1 MRKNI
6 NLYFKKVVSCE
17 IIKSIGG
24 HVMTKVMTI
33 NSGSSSL
40 KFKLYEMPEEK
51 VLCSGNAER
60 IGLEEGI
67 FTIKYG
73 DEKDVRN
80 IPIPNHAE
88 AAKIVLEALIEKGII
103 KSYDEIKATGHRIV
117 QGGKYFSHSMPFDAD
132 TEAKIESLIPL
143 APLHNAAHLTC
154 FRAFRDVLP
163 NTPAVAVFDTA
174 FHQTMSEED
183 YTFPIPYELTKEYD
197 IRRYGAHG
205 TSHKYL
211 AGEGLK
217 YLGGV
222 KNPRIISCHI
232 GSGSSITAIKDGKCV
247 ATSMGLTPL
256 GGIMMGTRTGDMD
269 PSVFNYVVS
278 VTGKSAEEVYQMFNK
293 KSGFLGVGGYSDS
306 RDILAHAEQGD
317 ERCILANKI
326 FNRRIADFIG
336 QYYVRLGGCDLIIFS
351 AGIGENEPRTRKSV
365 GDLLHDALGVEI
377 DENVNATLRGKEGII
392 STPNSS
398 IKVVVIPTDEEVMIA
413 RDAYNIGLLGK
424 YDE

>member
-1 MRKNI
+1 MA
-6 NLYFKKVVSCE
+6 
-17 IIKSIGG
+17 
-24 HVMTKVMTI
+24 KVMTI

-60 IGLEEGI
+60 IGLDEGI

-73 DEKDVRN
+73 EEKLVKN
-80 IPIPNHAE
+80 LPIPTHAV
-88 AAKIVLEALIEKGII
+88 AAKLVLDSLIELKII
-103 KSYDEIKATGHRIV
+103 SKFEEIKATGHRIV

-205 TSHKYL
+205 TSHNYL
-211 AGEGLK
+211 ALEGAK
-217 YLGGV
+217 YIPEV
-222 KNPRIISCHI
+222 KHPRIISCHI

-269 PSVFNYVVS
+269 PSVFNYCVT

-306 RDILAHAEQGD
+306 RDILARAAEGD
-317 ERCILANKI
+317 ERCILANKL

-351 AGIGENEPRTRKSV
+351 AGIGENEPRTRRDV
-365 GDLLHDALGVEI
+365 GALLHDALGVEI
-377 DENVNATLRGKEGII
+377 DNDVNMSLRGKAGVI
-392 STPNSS
+392 STPNSR

-413 RDAYNIGLLGK
+413 RDAYKIGLLG
-424 YDE
+424 E

>member
-1 MRKNI
+1 M
-6 NLYFKKVVSCE
+6 S
-17 IIKSIGG
+17 
-24 HVMTKVMTI
+24 KVMTI

-40 KFKLYEMPEEK
+40 KFKLYEMPEEV

-60 IGLEEGI
+60 IGLEDGI

-73 DEKDVRN
+73 SEKLVKN
-80 IPIPNHAE
+80 LPIPTHAV
-88 AAKIVLEALIEKGII
+88 AAKLVLDSLIELNII
-103 KSYDEIKATGHRIV
+103 SSFDEIKATGHRIV

-174 FHQTMSEED
+174 FHQSMSEED
-183 YTFPIPYELTKEYD
+183 YTFPIPYELTTKFD

-205 TSHKYL
+205 TSHNYL
-211 AGEGLK
+211 AVEGAK
-217 YLGGV
+217 YIPGV
-222 KNPRIISCHI
+222 KHPRIISCHV

-306 RDILAHAEQGD
+306 RDILSHAAEGD

-326 FNRRIADFIG
+326 FNRRIADYIG

-351 AGIGENEPRTRKSV
+351 AGIGENEPRTRKAV
-365 GDLLHDALGVEI
+365 GELLHDALGVEI
-377 DENVNATLRGKEGII
+377 DDEANKDLRGRAGVI
-392 STPNSS
+392 STNASR

-413 RDAYNIGLLGK
+413 RDAYNIGLKG
-424 YDE
+424 E